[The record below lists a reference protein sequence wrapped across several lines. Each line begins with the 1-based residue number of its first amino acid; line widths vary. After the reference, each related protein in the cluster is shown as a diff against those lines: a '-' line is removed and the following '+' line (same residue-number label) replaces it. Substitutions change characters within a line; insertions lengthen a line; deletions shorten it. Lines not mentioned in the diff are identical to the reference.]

1 MVKFLMPLCLIC
13 IFIKIFFA
21 ICNLISS
28 VKNKNKSDSS
38 ENNEDLTNTEL
49 IDQSEV

>member
-13 IFIKIFFA
+13 NFIKIFFA

-28 VKNKNKSDSS
+28 VKNKSDSS